1 MHFEKA
7 LNNFIAEI
15 KQSYR
20 HEPMIK
26 SMELSEDLYRRL
38 EIELLEK
45 SWKTLPVVGPRFIQ
59 FYSHGDVITFHK
71 ETKPKPEKSQRKI
84 ADLFEH
90 DGDLYAVSNDGKLY
104 SAPCWVYG
112 VKATRPQQ
120 WHQWPDLPQD

>member
-7 LNNFIAEI
+7 LNNFITEI
-15 KQSYR
+15 TQYYGF
-20 HEPMIK
+20 EPKIE

-38 EIELLEK
+38 EFELREK
-45 SWKTLPVVGPRFIQ
+45 SLWQPKIPEPRVIQ
-59 FYSHGDVITFHK
+59 FYSCGGLIKFHK
-71 ETKPKPEKSQRKI
+71 TKQQPEKPKRTI

>member
-7 LNNFIAEI
+7 LNNFITEI

-38 EIELLEK
+38 ELELLEK

-59 FYSHGDVITFHK
+59 FYSHGDVITFYK
-71 ETKPKPEKSQRKI
+71 ETKPQPEKPKRKI
-84 ADLFEH
+84 VQLIKTDQGWFSLADTGEWFYLVRPLDSECH
-90 DGDLYAVSNDGKLY
+90 
-104 SAPCWVYG
+104 WVKY
-112 VKATRPQQ
+112 
-120 WHQWPDLPQD
+120 PDLPQD

>member
-26 SMELSEDLYRRL
+26 SIELSEDLYRRL
-38 EIELLEK
+38 ELELLEK

-59 FYSHGDVITFHK
+59 FYSHGDVITFYK
-71 ETKPKPEKSQRKI
+71 ETKPQPEKPKRKI
-84 ADLFEH
+84 VQLIKTDQGWFSLADTGEWFYLVRPLDSECH
-90 DGDLYAVSNDGKLY
+90 
-104 SAPCWVYG
+104 WVKY
-112 VKATRPQQ
+112 
-120 WHQWPDLPQD
+120 PDLPQD